1 MQNFTG
7 CRTFWYLVYEEQI
20 GDLILFNSPWLLKLD
35 FEDAKKSFLDL
46 ELCIYQIFQVTL
58 INIYSVNTNLFRG
71 VTHSSVNIGQ
81 NLNDIREITNG
92 VELLS

>member
-1 MQNFTG
+1 MQVMENK
-7 CRTFWYLVYEEQI
+7 
-20 GDLILFNSPWLLKLD
+20 LL
-35 FEDAKKSFLDL
+35 
-46 ELCIYQIFQVTL
+46 QIFQVTL

-81 NLNDIREITNG
+81 NLNDKREITNG